1 MSAYYIRG
9 FTHFKMHILLLPQV
23 LLPLILSFLLM
34 LAGSLGNGVGW
45 GKSRQNGPSKGH
57 DPNPISMLHSP
68 SSSPLNTFLWNTDF
82 KTLKKSVWISSF
94 TFLSYGNWILNLSKW
109 RSLLPGGTRSWL
121 ARPRALKCTAGPGSS
136 SLISGPRCR
145 VLLISLC
152 HVI

>member
-9 FTHFKMHILLLPQV
+9 FTHFNIHILLLPQV

-34 LAGSLGNGVGW
+34 LADSLGNGVGW

-57 DPNPISMLHSP
+57 DPNPTIMLHSP
-68 SSSPLNTFLWNTDF
+68 GSSPLNTFLWNTDS

-94 TFLSYGNWILNLSKW
+94 SFLSYGHQILNLAKW
-109 RSLLPGGTRSWL
+109 CSLLPGGTRSWL
-121 ARPRALKCTAGPGSS
+121 AWPRALECTASPGSS
-136 SLISGPRCR
+136 SLISGPRCH
-145 VLLISLC
+145 VLLISWC